1 MSRLPLG
8 RAHIL
13 ASSILRELRAA
24 GIDTTEIVPV
34 GSLRRVAPD
43 VGDVSLFAAAEGL
56 ERERL
61 LRTFGRLHSSTGTLA
76 HSESGATIVTDRG
89 QVTLH
94 VASRAQAGAAL
105 VWLTGSVGHVHALAG
120 LAEERGLRFA
130 GARLIDRTGAG
141 LASHNEESFYALL
154 GLPFIPPE
162 LRNGDDEVE
171 AARSGRL
178 PDLLTTM
185 HIRGDL
191 HMHST
196 WSDGRDTI
204 EDMARASAHL
214 GYEYIAIT
222 DHSQRAWSS
231 RKLAV
236 GDIGGQRA
244 EIERIRRLFPAMRI
258 FHGIEVDIMKDGTL
272 DFDDEV
278 LAGFDIV
285 LASLH
290 DHGGQNDDQLTER
303 YLSAIASP
311 YVDIITHPTNRSPGI
326 SPGYNLDI
334 DRIFEAAAET
344 GTAMEIDGAPGHLDM
359 DGALARRAVAAG
371 VTIVVDSDCHR
382 AEYLRRQM
390 RFGVG
395 TARRGWIEPRHVLNT
410 NASDHILAFVARK
423 RARA

>member
-141 LASHNEESFYALL
+141 LASHNEESFY
-154 GLPFIPPE
+154 
-162 LRNGDDEVE
+162 
-171 AARSGRL
+171 
-178 PDLLTTM
+178 
-185 HIRGDL
+185 
-191 HMHST
+191 
-196 WSDGRDTI
+196 
-204 EDMARASAHL
+204 
-214 GYEYIAIT
+214 
-222 DHSQRAWSS
+222 
-231 RKLAV
+231 
-236 GDIGGQRA
+236 
-244 EIERIRRLFPAMRI
+244 
-258 FHGIEVDIMKDGTL
+258 
-272 DFDDEV
+272 
-278 LAGFDIV
+278 
-285 LASLH
+285 
-290 DHGGQNDDQLTER
+290 
-303 YLSAIASP
+303 
-311 YVDIITHPTNRSPGI
+311 
-326 SPGYNLDI
+326 
-334 DRIFEAAAET
+334 
-344 GTAMEIDGAPGHLDM
+344 
-359 DGALARRAVAAG
+359 
-371 VTIVVDSDCHR
+371 
-382 AEYLRRQM
+382 
-390 RFGVG
+390 
-395 TARRGWIEPRHVLNT
+395 
-410 NASDHILAFVARK
+410 
-423 RARA
+423 